1 MWHCLEILNNKPTKQ
16 NEGKTKMSCNCENK
30 NKYDNQGIYKTED
43 LIELF
48 WGLLKDGYTG
58 LGFGLILDLIERDI
72 EDQREKGQ
80 N

>member
-1 MWHCLEILNNKPTKQ
+1 MDNK
-16 NEGKTKMSCNCENK
+16 E
-30 NKYDNQGIYKTED
+30 KYDNQSVYKTED

-58 LGFGLILDLIERDI
+58 LGFGLILDLIERDVRDI
-72 EDQREKGQ
+72 RQEKSEE